1 MTGPKLIGLVR
12 VSTDKQGD
20 SGLGLDAQE
29 AAIDAY
35 RRMVGGELIKTYV
48 EVESGMHDDV
58 DGRPQLRAAAAHA
71 YYARDRLVIAKIDR
85 LVRSIPVM
93 AYLKQNR
100 VQFVACD
107 NPHANELT
115 IDILVAVAAD
125 EGRRISQRTRDA
137 LAAYKAGKRVSK
149 RVRALHP
156 DGVPPEVVDATAGKL
171 GASLPQCRNLDDEA
185 RKKGAQAAATA
196 RRRQARDAY
205 AHLIPTMLELQ
216 AAGRSLAQIAEDLN
230 DQGHKTRRDRRW
242 SKTQVRRVLDRVRT
256 TEAEGHQG
264 DHDDSEDRQSA
275 QRGVT
280 VHRYVLSS
288 VLPTLSGNPIG
299 CCQL

>member
-20 SGLGLDAQE
+20 SGLGLKAQE

-35 RRMVGGELIKTYV
+35 RSMVGGELIKTYV

-71 YYARDRLVIAKIDR
+71 NYAKARLVIAKIDR

-93 AYLKQNR
+93 AYLKQQR

-137 LAAYKAGKRVSK
+137 LAAYRTDHRVSK

-156 DGVPPEVVDATAGKL
+156 DGVPPEVAEAVAGKL
-171 GASLPQCRNLDDEA
+171 GASLPQCRNLDDAA
-185 RKKGAQAAATA
+185 RRKGAQAAAAA
-196 RRRQARDAY
+196 RKRQARDAY

-216 AAGRSLAQIAEDLN
+216 AAGRSLSQIAADLN
-230 DQGHKTRRDRRW
+230 DQGHTTRREKRW
-242 SKTQVRRVLDRVRT
+242 SKTQVKRVLDRLR
-256 TEAEGHQG
+256 
-264 DHDDSEDRQSA
+264 SA
-275 QRGVT
+275 
-280 VHRYVLSS
+280 
-288 VLPTLSGNPIG
+288 
-299 CCQL
+299 

>member
-1 MTGPKLIGLVR
+1 MMTTTGPKLIGLVR

-20 SGLGLDAQE
+20 SGLGLEAQE
-29 AAIDAY
+29 SAIDAY
-35 RRMVGGELIKTYV
+35 RRMVGGDLIKTYV

-71 YYARDRLVIAKIDR
+71 NYARARLVIAKIDR

-93 AYLKQNR
+93 AYLKQQR

-137 LAAYKAGKRVSK
+137 LAAYKAGRRVSK

-156 DGVPPEVVDATAGKL
+156 DGVPAEVVEALGGKL
-171 GASLPQCRNLDDEA
+171 GASLPQCRNLDDAA

-196 RRRQARDAY
+196 RRKQARDAY
-205 AHLIPTMLELQ
+205 AHLIPTMLELR
-216 AAGRSLAQIAEDLN
+216 AAGRSLGQIAEDLN
-230 DQGHKTRRDRRW
+230 DQGHKTRREKRW
-242 SKTQVRRVLDRVRT
+242 SKTQVRRVLDRVRL
-256 TEAEGHQG
+256 G
-264 DHDDSEDRQSA
+264 
-275 QRGVT
+275 
-280 VHRYVLSS
+280 
-288 VLPTLSGNPIG
+288 
-299 CCQL
+299 

>member
-20 SGLGLDAQE
+20 SGLGLRAQE

-71 YYARDRLVIAKIDR
+71 NYARARLVIAKIDR

-93 AYLKQNR
+93 AYLKQQR
-100 VQFVACD
+100 VEFVACD

-137 LAAYKAGKRVSK
+137 LAAYKAGRRVSK

-156 DGVPPEVVDATAGKL
+156 DGVPTGVIEATAGKL

-185 RKKGAQAAATA
+185 RRKGARAAAAA

-205 AHLIPTMLELQ
+205 AHLIPTMLELP

-230 DQGHKTRRDRRW
+230 DQGHRTRREKRW
-242 SKTQVRRVLDRVRT
+242 SKTQVRRVLDRGRPT
-256 TEAEGHQG
+256 SPEAH
-264 DHDDSEDRQSA
+264 
-275 QRGVT
+275 
-280 VHRYVLSS
+280 
-288 VLPTLSGNPIG
+288 
-299 CCQL
+299 